1 MSAAAAAAPLSLHWA
16 MTAGLMLPVFPAA
29 APLLVVV
36 LGAAPS
42 VVLLPSPP
50 LHAVTATAIA
60 TTATVTASRP
70 LRMCLLL
77 S

>member
-1 MSAAAAAAPLSLHWA
+1 
-16 MTAGLMLPVFPAA
+16 MTAGLMLPVFPTP

-36 LGAAPS
+36 LGAVPPVA
-42 VVLLPSPP
+42 LLPSPP

-70 LRMCLLL
+70 LLMFLLR